1 MSPTVAL
8 IVFIAAIVVTVI
20 LGNKFKCNIGI
31 IGICFA
37 FIIGTIFMKLSISQV
52 IGFFPTSLLFQ
63 MMIVTFF
70 YGFAAENGTIKVVSS
85 HLIYA
90 MRKNTKLL
98 PFVLFLVTFLVS
110 AIGAGAGATPVIM
123 SPIAFTLAAQMG
135 FNPVLALIATYLGSM
150 GGGLQ
155 AWSSSGI
162 LFKGVAEQS
171 IGEAL
176 ATSAGWAYGVTLFII
191 PTIFFLAVFFIV
203 SRKDKT
209 SGSAADVIAEPQKMN
224 REQKIT
230 FTMIIV
236 MMVLVIVPVFANM
249 FFPNPA
255 TKWFASKFDIKVLC
269 AIGIVLCCAFKVGD
283 AQKVVKNYIPWNMII
298 MVCGMSVLI
307 TIGVKAG
314 ITDVI
319 GNFFSSSMPKFLI
332 IPMVII
338 ISGLLS
344 FVTTGPAVIFP
355 LFIPMF
361 TAISANTGLSVV
373 ALTVACYAGTGATG
387 LSPFSQGGAMAVV
400 GCTDENLRNS
410 LWKKQFILAICFL
423 LTYVVVA
430 LLGYFNLLGAIFG

>member
-1 MSPTVAL
+1 MSSTAAL
-8 IVFIAAIVVTVI
+8 IVFICAVVATVI
-20 LGNKFKCNIGI
+20 IGNKFKCNIGI

-37 FIIGTIFMKLSISQV
+37 FVIGTIFMKQSIANV
-52 IGFFPTSLLFQ
+52 ISYFPASLLFQ

-70 YGFAAENGTIKVVSS
+70 YGFAAENGTIKVVST

-98 PFVLFLVTFLVS
+98 PFVLYLVTFLVS
-110 AIGAGAGATPVIM
+110 ALGAGAGATPVIM

-135 FNPVLALIATYLGSM
+135 FNPVLALISTYLGSM

-176 ATSAGWAYGVTLFII
+176 ATSAGWAYGITLFVI
-191 PTIFFLAVFFIV
+191 PTIFFLVVFFLT
-203 SRKDKT
+203 SRKDKS
-209 SGSAADVIAEPQKMN
+209 SGSAAEVIAEPEKMN
-224 REQKIT
+224 KEQKTT

-236 MMVLVIVPVFANM
+236 MMVLVIIPVFANM

-307 TIGVKAG
+307 TMFVKAG

-319 GNFFSSSMPKFLI
+319 GNFFSSSLPKFLI

-430 LLGYFNLLGAIFG
+430 LLGYFNLLGAIFK